1 MPAAR
6 LYPAGRELIL
16 RVERFSTNPI
26 ITPQLDDRIGTNI
39 NGPSLVRV
47 PDWLPEPLGAYY
59 LYFAHHKGKYIRM
72 AYADDLEGPWTTYGP
87 GVLDLQD
94 SFFANS
100 HQSHHVASPDV
111 HVDGDR
117 RQIRMYYHGVAQEGG
132 QRSRVAVSGDGVHFE
147 AREEVLGNSYFRVFR
162 YDGYHYAVGMPGQFY
177 RSRDGLTAFD
187 EGPVLFS
194 ERMRHSALRLDGDTL
209 RVFYSNCGDC
219 PERILTAKIDL
230 APDWMEWRE
239 SESVV
244 VLEPERDYEGA
255 ALPLEPSLRGLTE
268 VSVRQLRDPAIYEE
282 DGSVYLLYSVAGED
296 AIAIAKLSDI

>member
-1 MPAAR
+1 M
-6 LYPAGRELIL
+6 

-72 AYADDLEGPWTTYGP
+72 AYADGLEGPGTTYGP

-117 RQIRMYYHGVAQEGG
+117 CQIRMYYHGVAQEGS
-132 QRSRVAVSGDGVHFE
+132 QRSRVALSADGIHFE
-147 AREEVLGNSYFRVFR
+147 ARQEVLGNWYFRVFQ
-162 YDGYHYAVGMPGQFY
+162 YGGYHYALGMPGHFY
-177 RSRDGLTAFD
+177 RSRDGLTEFE
-187 EGPVLFS
+187 EGPQLFS
-194 ERMRHSALRLDGDTL
+194 EDMRHSALKLEGDTL
-209 RVFYSNCGDC
+209 RVFYSNAGDC
-219 PERILTAKIDL
+219 PERILMATIDL
-230 APDWMEWRE
+230 APDWMEWRGVGTGGRSGTGE
-239 SESVV
+239 G
-244 VLEPERDYEGA
+244 LRGCGA
-255 ALPLEPSLRGLTE
+255 APEAVVPRPHRGE
-268 VSVRQLRDPAIYEE
+268 RPPA
-282 DGSVYLLYSVAGED
+282 AGPGH
-296 AIAIAKLSDI
+296 L